1 MVHVLLVTFPG
12 QGHINPSLQFAKRL
26 SKLGVKVT
34 FLTSLSAIRRMTTTS
49 STVDGLIDFVSFTD
63 GYDNGWSTHDA
74 QNFMS
79 ALRNH
84 GSKAVEDAIRAK
96 REEGHPFTRVI
107 YTLLVPWAG
116 QVASHLQIPV
126 SLLWIQPATVFGV
139 YFYYFNKYFDALR
152 STDQVIK
159 LPGLPVFEPSDL
171 PSFLFPSNTNVY
183 DFVLPNFIENF
194 EILDREDSPIIL
206 VNTFQALEPEPLSVI
221 DKYKLMAIGPLIPS
235 AYLDGKD
242 PSDTSFGGDLIQK
255 SVDYVQWLDSK
266 EKSSVIYVAFGSY
279 SEISKPQTEEIAKGL
294 IKSGRPF
301 LWVIRG
307 VENSGKLEEILS
319 CGKDLEKQGKIVPWC
334 TQVEVLSHPSVGCFF
349 THCGWNSSLESLV
362 SGVPVVSFPQ
372 WSDQTTNAKLI
383 QDYWRTGVSVR
394 KSEDGGLVKA
404 DEIERCLEIV
414 MDGGERA
421 EEMRRQARKWRDLA
435 KEAAKEGG
443 TSFVNLKTFADQV
456 LGADT
461 MRN

>member
-1 MVHVLLVTFPG
+1 MVHVLLVTFPA

-49 STVDGLIDFVSFTD
+49 LTVDGLIDIVSFTD
-63 GYDNGWSTHDA
+63 GYENGWSTDDA
-74 QNFMS
+74 QNLIS
-79 ALRNH
+79 ALENH

-96 REEGHPFTRVI
+96 REEGNPFTRVI
-107 YTLLVPWAG
+107 YSLLVPWAG

-126 SLLWIQPATVFGV
+126 TLLWIQPATVFGV
-139 YFYYFNKYFDALR
+139 YFYYFNKYFDAAP
-152 STDQVIK
+152 SNEVIK

-171 PSFLFPSNTNVY
+171 PSFLFPSNTNIY
-183 DFVLPNFIENF
+183 DFALPILKDNF
-194 EILDREDSPIIL
+194 EILERENSPIVL
-206 VNTFQALEPEPLSVI
+206 VNTFQALEPGPLSVI
-221 DKYKLMAIGPLIPS
+221 DKYKLMDIGPLIPS
-235 AYLDGKD
+235 AFLDGKD
-242 PSDTSFGGDLIQK
+242 PSDTAFGGDLIQK

-266 EKSSVIYVAFGSY
+266 EKLSVIYVAFGSY
-279 SEISKPQTEEIAKGL
+279 SELSKPQMEEIAKGL

-307 VENSGKLEEILS
+307 VDNSERLKEMVS

-334 TQVEVLSHPSVGCFF
+334 TQVEVLSHPSVGCFL

-372 WSDQTTNAKLI
+372 WTDQTTNAKLI
-383 QDYWRTGVSVR
+383 QDFWRTGLSVG
-394 KSEDGGLVKA
+394 KPEDGGVVKA

-414 MDGGERA
+414 MDGGERG
-421 EEMRRQARKWRDLA
+421 EEMRREARKWRDLA
-435 KEAAKEGG
+435 KEAVKEGG
-443 TSFVNLKTFADQV
+443 TSYVNLKTFADQV
-456 LGADT
+456 LAADT
-461 MRN
+461 TRC

>member
-34 FLTSLSAIRRMTTTS
+34 FLTSQSAIRRMTTTS
-49 STVDGLIDFVSFTD
+49 STVDGLIDFISFSD
-63 GYDNGWSTHDA
+63 GYDNGWSTDEA
-74 QNFMS
+74 QSFMS

-96 REEGHPFTRVI
+96 QEEGHPFTRVI

-139 YFYYFNKYFDALR
+139 YFYYFNNYFDAAR
-152 STDQVIK
+152 SNEVIK
-159 LPGLPVFEPSDL
+159 LPGLRVFEPTDL
-171 PSFLFPSNTNVY
+171 PSFLFPSKTNVY
-183 DFVLPNFIENF
+183 DFVLPYFTENF
-194 EILDREDSPIIL
+194 EILNRENSPIVL

-235 AYLDGKD
+235 AFLDGKD
-242 PSDTSFGGDLIQK
+242 PSDTSFGGDLIKK

-266 EKSSVIYVAFGSY
+266 EKFSVIYVAFGSY
-279 SEISKPQTEEIAKGL
+279 SELSKPQMEEIAKGC
-294 IKSGRPF
+294 F
-301 LWVIRG
+301 L
-307 VENSGKLEEILS
+307 
-319 CGKDLEKQGKIVPWC
+319 
-334 TQVEVLSHPSVGCFF
+334 

-372 WSDQTTNAKLI
+372 WSDQNTNAKLI
-383 QDYWRTGVSVR
+383 QDFWRTGVSVR
-394 KSEDGGLVKA
+394 KPEDGGVVEA
-404 DEIERCLEIV
+404 DEIKRCLEIV
-414 MDGGERA
+414 MDSGERA

-443 TSFVNLKTFADQV
+443 SSYVNLKTFADQV
-456 LGADT
+456 LSGSDEVSDS
-461 MRN
+461 

>member
-26 SKLGVKVT
+26 SKLGAKVT
-34 FLTSLSAIRRMTTTS
+34 FLTSLSAIRRMTITS

-63 GYDNGWSTHDA
+63 GYDNGWSTDDA

-79 ALRNH
+79 AIRNH

-96 REEGHPFTRVI
+96 QEEGDPFTRVI

-116 QVASHLQIPV
+116 QVASHFQIPV

-139 YFYYFNKYFDALR
+139 YFYHFNKYFDAAG
-152 STDQVIK
+152 SNEVIK
-159 LPGLPVFEPSDL
+159 LPGLPVFELSDL

-183 DFVLPNFIENF
+183 DFVLPTFVENF
-194 EILDREDSPIIL
+194 QILDRENSPIVL
-206 VNTFQALEPEPLSVI
+206 VNTFQALEPELLSVI

-235 AYLDGKD
+235 AFLDGKD

-266 EKSSVIYVAFGSY
+266 EKLSVIYVAFGSY
-279 SEISKPQTEEIAKGL
+279 SELSKPQMEEIAKGL
-294 IKSGRPF
+294 IENGRPF

-307 VENSGKLEEILS
+307 VENSEKLDEMLS
-319 CGKDLEKQGKIVPWC
+319 CRRDLEKQGKIVPWC
-334 TQVEVLSHPSVGCFF
+334 TQVEVLSHPSVGCFL
-349 THCGWNSSLESLV
+349 THCGWNSTLESLV
-362 SGVPVVSFPQ
+362 SGVPMVSFPQ
-372 WSDQTTNAKLI
+372 WTDQTTNAKLI
-383 QDYWRTGVSVR
+383 QDFWRTGVKVR
-394 KSEDGGLVKA
+394 KPEEGGVVKS
-404 DEIERCLEIV
+404 DEIKRCLEIV
-414 MDGGERA
+414 MDDGERG

-443 TSFVNLKTFADQV
+443 TSYVNLKTFADQV
-456 LGADT
+456 LGADKS
-461 MRN
+461 RN

>member
-1 MVHVLLVTFPG
+1 MVNVLLVTFPA

-49 STVDGLIDFVSFTD
+49 STVDRLIDFVSFSD
-63 GYDNGWSTHDA
+63 GYDNGWSTDEP

-139 YFYYFNKYFDALR
+139 YFYYCNKYFDAAR
-152 STDQVIK
+152 SNEVIK
-159 LPGLPVFEPSDL
+159 LPGLPVFKPSDL

-183 DFVLPNFIENF
+183 DFVLPTYTENF
-194 EILDREDSPIIL
+194 EILDRENSPIIL

-235 AYLDGKD
+235 AYLDEKD

-255 SVDYVQWLDSK
+255 SVDYVEWLDSK
-266 EKSSVIYVAFGSY
+266 EKLSVIYVAFGSY
-279 SEISKPQTEEIAKGL
+279 SEISKQQTEEIAKGL

-307 VENSGKLEEILS
+307 VENRGKLEEILS

-334 TQVEVLSHPSVGCFF
+334 TQVEVLSHPSVGCFL

-362 SGVPVVSFPQ
+362 SGVPMVSFPQ

-383 QDYWRTGVSVR
+383 QDFWRTGVSVR
-394 KSEDGGLVKA
+394 KPEDGVVKA
-404 DEIERCLEIV
+404 DEISRCLEIV
-414 MDGGERA
+414 MDSGERG
-421 EEMRRQARKWRDLA
+421 EEMRMQARKWRDLA
-435 KEAAKEGG
+435 KEAAKDGG
-443 TSFVNLKTFADQV
+443 SSYVNLKTFADQV

-461 MRN
+461 TRY

>member
-1 MVHVLLVTFPG
+1 MVNVLLVTFPA

-34 FLTSLSAIRRMTTTS
+34 FLTSQSAIRRMTTTS
-49 STVDGLIDFVSFTD
+49 STVDGLIDFVSFSD
-63 GYDNGWSTHDA
+63 GYDNGWSTDDI
-74 QNFMS
+74 MS

-126 SLLWIQPATVFGV
+126 SFLWYQPATVFGV
-139 YFYYFNKYFDALR
+139 YFYYFNKYFDAAR
-152 STDQVIK
+152 SNEVIK
-159 LPGLPVFEPSDL
+159 LPGLPAFEPSDL
-171 PSFLFPSNTNVY
+171 PSFLFPSDTNIY
-183 DFVLPNFIENF
+183 DFALPILRENL
-194 EILDREDSPIIL
+194 EILDGENSPIVL

-235 AYLDGKD
+235 AFRWKRPIGY
-242 PSDTSFGGDLIQK
+242 FI
-255 SVDYVQWLDSK
+255 W
-266 EKSSVIYVAFGSY
+266 SY
-279 SEISKPQTEEIAKGL
+279 SELSKPQMEEIAKGL

-319 CGKDLEKQGKIVPWC
+319 CRKDLEEQGKIVPWS
-334 TQVEVLSHPSVGCFF
+334 TQVEVLSHPSVGCFL

-383 QDYWRTGVSVR
+383 QDFWRTGVSVR

-404 DEIERCLEIV
+404 DEINRCIEIV
-414 MDGGERA
+414 MDGGERG
-421 EEMRRQARKWRDLA
+421 EEMRRQAWKWRDLA

-443 TSFVNLKTFADQV
+443 TSYVSLKTFAEQV
-456 LGADT
+456 LGGHDEVLDS
-461 MRN
+461 

>member
-1 MVHVLLVTFPG
+1 MIHVLLVTFPA

-49 STVDGLIDFVSFTD
+49 STVDALIDFVSFTD
-63 GYDNGWSTHDA
+63 GYDNGWSTDEA

-79 ALRNH
+79 AFRNH

-126 SLLWIQPATVFGV
+126 
-139 YFYYFNKYFDALR
+139 
-152 STDQVIK
+152 
-159 LPGLPVFEPSDL
+159 
-171 PSFLFPSNTNVY
+171 
-183 DFVLPNFIENF
+183 
-194 EILDREDSPIIL
+194 LDRENSPIVL
-206 VNTFQALEPEPLSVI
+206 VNTFQALEPGPLSVI

-235 AYLDGKD
+235 AFLDGKD
-242 PSDTSFGGDLIQK
+242 PSDTAFGGDLIQK

-266 EKSSVIYVAFGSY
+266 EKLSVIYVSFGSY
-279 SEISKPQTEEIAKGL
+279 SELSKPQMEEIAKGL

-307 VENSGKLEEILS
+307 VDNSGKLEEILS

-334 TQVEVLSHPSVGCFF
+334 TQVEVLSHPSVGCFL

-414 MDGGERA
+414 TDGGERG
-421 EEMRRQARKWRDLA
+421 EEMRRESRKWRDLA

-443 TSFVNLKTFADQV
+443 TSYVNLKTFADQV

-461 MRN
+461 TRY

>member
-1 MVHVLLVTFPG
+1 MIHVLLVTFPA

-34 FLTSLSAIRRMTTTS
+34 FLTSLSAIRRMSTTS
-49 STVDGLIDFVSFTD
+49 STVDALINFVSFTD
-63 GYDNGWSTHDA
+63 GYDNGWSTDEA

-116 QVASHLQIPV
+116 QVASHLQIP
-126 SLLWIQPATVFGV
+126 
-139 YFYYFNKYFDALR
+139 YFDAAR
-152 STDQVIK
+152 SDEVIK
-159 LPGLPVFEPSDL
+159 LPGLPVFEPGDL
-171 PSFLFPSNTNVY
+171 PSFLFPSNTNIY
-183 DFVLPNFIENF
+183 DFALPTLSEDF
-194 EILDREDSPIIL
+194 EVLDRENSPIVL
-206 VNTFQALEPEPLSVI
+206 VNTFQALEPGPLSVI

-235 AYLDGKD
+235 AFLDGKD

-266 EKSSVIYVAFGSY
+266 EKSS
-279 SEISKPQTEEIAKGL
+279 
-294 IKSGRPF
+294 
-301 LWVIRG
+301 
-307 VENSGKLEEILS
+307 
-319 CGKDLEKQGKIVPWC
+319 
-334 TQVEVLSHPSVGCFF
+334 
-349 THCGWNSSLESLV
+349 
-362 SGVPVVSFPQ
+362 
-372 WSDQTTNAKLI
+372 TTNAKLI
-383 QDYWRTGVSVR
+383 QDYWRTGVNVR

-414 MDGGERA
+414 MDGGERG
-421 EEMRRQARKWRDLA
+421 EEMRREARKWRDLA

-443 TSFVNLKTFADQV
+443 TSYVNLKTFADQV

-461 MRN
+461 TRY

>member
-1 MVHVLLVTFPG
+1 MIHVLLVTFPA

-49 STVDGLIDFVSFTD
+49 STVDALIDFVSFTD
-63 GYDNGWSTHDA
+63 GYDNGWSTDEA

-79 ALRNH
+79 AFRNH

-126 SLLWIQPATVFGV
+126 SFLWFQPATVFDV
-139 YFYYFNKYFDALR
+139 YFYYFNKYFDAAR
-152 STDQVIK
+152 SDEVIK
-159 LPGLPVFEPSDL
+159 LPGLPVFEPGDL
-171 PSFLFPSNTNVY
+171 PSFLFPSNTNIY
-183 DFVLPNFIENF
+183 DFALPTLSEDF
-194 EILDREDSPIIL
+194 EVLDRENSPIVL
-206 VNTFQALEPEPLSVI
+206 VNTFQALEPGPLSVI

-235 AYLDGKD
+235 AFLDGKD
-242 PSDTSFGGDLIQK
+242 PSDTAFGGDLIQK

-266 EKSSVIYVAFGSY
+266 EKLS
-279 SEISKPQTEEIAKGL
+279 
-294 IKSGRPF
+294 R
-301 LWVIRG
+301 
-307 VENSGKLEEILS
+307 KLEEILS

-334 TQVEVLSHPSVGCFF
+334 TQVEVLSHPSVGCFL

-414 MDGGERA
+414 MDGGERG
-421 EEMRRQARKWRDLA
+421 EEMRRESRKWRDLA

-443 TSFVNLKTFADQV
+443 TSYVNLKTFADQV

-461 MRN
+461 TRY

>member
-74 QNFMS
+74 QNFMC

-84 GSKAVEDAIRAK
+84 GSKAVEDTIRAK

-159 LPGLPVFEPSDL
+159 LPGLPVLEPSDL

-266 EKSSVIYVAFGSY
+266 EKLSVIYVSFGSY
-279 SEISKPQTEEIAKGL
+279 SEISKPQMEEIAKGQDCAL
-294 IKSGRPF
+294 VYSGGGSVASF
-301 LWVIRG
+301 
-307 VENSGKLEEILS
+307 
-319 CGKDLEKQGKIVPWC
+319 CGML
-334 TQVEVLSHPSVGCFF
+334 L

-362 SGVPVVSFPQ
+362 SGLPVVSFPQ

-394 KSEDGGLVKA
+394 KPEDGGVVKA
-404 DEIERCLEIV
+404 DEIERCLEI

-421 EEMRRQARKWRDLA
+421 EEMRRQARKWRDWA
-435 KEAAKEGG
+435 KEATKEGG